1 MYYWVIYDISKNT
14 ARGKVAKRCRQV
26 GLRRV
31 QKSVFLGRLK
41 AKVRDGLRT
50 EFNRWVNW
58 RTDQVFFVPMS
69 DEEYQKITRTGA
81 KATLKT
87 SLLPPPQQPAVY

>member
-14 ARGKVAKRCRQV
+14 ARSKVAKRCRQV

-69 DEEYQKITRTGA
+69 NEAYLSISRTGA
-81 KATLKT
+81 KATMKAP
-87 SLLPPPQQPAVY
+87 LLPPPQQPAVY

>member
-1 MYYWVIYDISKNT
+1 MYYWIIYDISKNT
-14 ARGKVAKRCRQV
+14 ARSKVAKRCRQA

-41 AKVRDGLRT
+41 TKVRDELRT

-69 DEEYQKITRTGA
+69 NEEYQKISRTGSKTA
-81 KATLKT
+81 LKT
-87 SLLPPPQQPAVY
+87 PLLPLAQQPAVY